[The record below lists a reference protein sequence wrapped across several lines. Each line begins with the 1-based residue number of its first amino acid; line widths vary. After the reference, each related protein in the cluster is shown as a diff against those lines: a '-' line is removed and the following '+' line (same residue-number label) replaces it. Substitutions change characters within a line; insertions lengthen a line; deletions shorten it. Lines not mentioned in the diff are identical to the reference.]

1 MKESIEAQ
9 DKKETIKTTRIVTL
23 KPPDKK
29 DHPKNKKKTSN
40 KEKNKKDDN
49 KTRKISDIFGKK
61 STDKNNEKSQDNRKV
76 QRQEASKEAKNVSS
90 SQQDCNDKPAP
101 LDSVEGVSNILDN
114 IPDSILNKK
123 SAVKPDLAEN

>member
-1 MKESIEAQ
+1 MILRQ
-9 DKKETIKTTRIVTL
+9 
-23 KPPDKK
+23 
-29 DHPKNKKKTSN
+29 
-40 KEKNKKDDN
+40 EKSA
-49 KTRKISDIFGKK
+49 IYLE

-123 SAVKPDLAEN
+123 SAVKPDLAENQKESNFPANNLRESCHQISESQPD